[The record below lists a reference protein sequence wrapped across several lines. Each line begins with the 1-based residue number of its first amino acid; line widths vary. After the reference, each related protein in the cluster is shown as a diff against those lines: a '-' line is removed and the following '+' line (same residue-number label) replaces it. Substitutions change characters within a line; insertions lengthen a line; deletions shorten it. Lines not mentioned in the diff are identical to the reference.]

1 MEKINYLLVSD
12 IVLDSGVEIV
22 KLILDSLVF
31 LELCCKQYISIYF
44 TIYVFTIAQS
54 KQNW

>member
-12 IVLDSGVEIV
+12 IVLGSGEEIV

-31 LELCCKQYISIYF
+31 LELGCKQYISIYF

-54 KQNW
+54 NQSW